1 MKKSAIL
8 MAAAFLTVTL
18 SACTNGVQCE
28 YPREQ
33 YEAWQSYD
41 KCGAAKTDR
50 KAVRTFNRTLE
61 K

>member
-8 MAAAFLTVTL
+8 MAAALTITL
-18 SACTNGVQCE
+18 SACSNGVQCE

-41 KCGAAKTDR
+41 KCTTAKTER

>member
-8 MAAAFLTVTL
+8 MAAAFLTVSL

-33 YEAWQSYD
+33 YQAWQSYD
-41 KCGAAKTDR
+41 KCTTATDR
-50 KAVRTFNRTLE
+50 TAVRTFNKTME